1 MGDNNIC
8 WWILLGLDCLI
19 YGLCCIMI
27 IKRKNYT
34 SISIRSPT
42 LLLSTILSNF
52 FMKIIIDLYKLFKR
66 NEISSFYYIFRLMM
80 VLSVILRYERIL
92 ICCNINSLKREEE
105 EFNRKQYKEKKYLYH
120 EKFYVRLLLIAFAL
134 FLISMVVIK
143 IVKIKGVAFFYTFN
157 YIYNFKDAQPY
168 NSQLF
173 KSQMMGWVIW
183 NFIEQLFLISYLF
196 RVLLKSIKEKIKTE
210 LLSFFIL
217 WYIYSLICTFI
228 NYITKKKE
236 LDEDEMNLIVI
247 IMSLCVHY
255 IGLFINGY
263 FPLFL
268 SFHYKTAIS
277 YHFSPKL
284 MNNLFLFL
292 TNEECYDS
300 FSDYL
305 TKTNSIKSLF
315 YLQLYTHIMKYK
327 LSFVLNVNKDI
338 GLNDANEI
346 YNTYFRENSQYEN
359 QIDINVIKKVRSDCK
374 ILENNTFTSELFDEA
389 LQFVF
394 NELNKKYVVFHNTE
408 EFNRLYKKIKLESY
422 IQCKMCNTG
431 LINKY

>member
-1 MGDNNIC
+1 MADNDIC
-8 WWILLGLDCLI
+8 WWILLGLDCVI

-52 FMKIIIDLYKLFKR
+52 FMKIIIVLYKLLEK

-80 VLSVILRYERIL
+80 ILSVILRYERIL
-92 ICCNINSLKREEE
+92 ICCNIDSLKREEE
-105 EFNRKQYKEKKYLYH
+105 EFNRKHYKEKKYLYH
-120 EKFYVRLLLIAFAL
+120 EKFYVRILLIAFAL

-143 IVKIKGVAFFYTFN
+143 IVNIKGVGFFYTFN
-157 YIYNFKDAQPY
+157 FIYNFGDAQ
-168 NSQLF
+168 NHNFQLF
-173 KSQMMGWVIW
+173 KPQMMGWVIW
-183 NFIEQLFLISYLF
+183 NFIEQFFLITYLF
-196 RVLLKSIKEKIKTE
+196 RILFKSIKEKIKTE

-217 WYIYSLICTFI
+217 WYIYSL
-228 NYITKKKE
+228 
-236 LDEDEMNLIVI
+236 
-247 IMSLCVHY
+247 SLCVHY

-284 MNNLFLFL
+284 MNNLYLFL
-292 TNEECYDS
+292 TNEECYDA

-305 TKTNSIKSLF
+305 TKTSSFKSLF

-327 LSFVLNVNKDI
+327 LSFVLNVSKDI

-359 QIDINVIKKVRSDCK
+359 QIDINVIKKVRSDCQ

-389 LQFVF
+389 LQYVF

-408 EFNRLYKKIKLESY
+408 EFNRLYRKIKLESY

>member
-1 MGDNNIC
+1 MGDNYIYWC
-8 WWILLGLDCLI
+8 ILLGLDCII

-52 FMKIIIDLYKLFKR
+52 FMKIIIVLYKLFE
-66 NEISSFYYIFRLMM
+66 NNQISSFYYIFRLMM
-80 VLSVILRYERIL
+80 ILSVILRYERIL
-92 ICCNINSLKREEE
+92 ICCNIDSLKREEE
-105 EFNRKQYKEKKYLYH
+105 EFNRRYYKEKKYLYH

-134 FLISMVVIK
+134 FLISMFVIG
-143 IVKIKGVAFFYTFN
+143 IVKKKVVFFYTFN
-157 YIYNFKDAQPY
+157 YIYDFGETQNHNF
-168 NSQLF
+168 QLF

-183 NFIEQLFLISYLF
+183 NFIEQFFLITYLF

-236 LDEDEMNLIVI
+236 LDEEKMNLIVI
-247 IMSLCVHY
+247 IISLCVHY

-292 TNEECYDS
+292 TNEECYEA

-327 LSFVLNVNKDI
+327 LSFVLNVSKDI
-338 GLNDANEI
+338 GLNEANEI

-359 QIDINVIKKVRSDCK
+359 QIDINVIKKVRSDCQ
-374 ILENNTFTSELFDEA
+374 ILENNTFTSELFDDA

-408 EFNRLYKKIKLESY
+408 EFNRLYRKIKLESY